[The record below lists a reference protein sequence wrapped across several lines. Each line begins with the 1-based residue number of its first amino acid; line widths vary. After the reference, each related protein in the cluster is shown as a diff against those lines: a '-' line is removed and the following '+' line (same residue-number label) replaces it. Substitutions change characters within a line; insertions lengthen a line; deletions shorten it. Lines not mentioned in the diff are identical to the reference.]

1 MSLLAGGGDELQH
14 LFDLRAGKLQVVVEC
29 GAPDGGDGEQAPVPD
44 AVGEEDFLE
53 RWQIRQVPGMHAS
66 HYIVGKLRGGG
77 DELESGQGALET
89 LRVAAQPIVRLFK
102 TVQTDGDGVET
113 SRQKLAMTR
122 FIVQHPIGNDTP
134 TETVL
139 AQLPSAL
146 RQIRAQQRLA
156 ARDGN
161 DGGVARIAFL
171 QRLEGL
177 QEVLEGH
184 VGDCGRRLAV
194 GSAVSARKVAAPG
207 TLPKEIV
214 QLVNLR
220 LVFPETTE
228 QPAPER
234 PFVSHRVSA

>member
-1 MSLLAGGGDELQH
+1 MQH
-14 LFDLRAGKLQVVVEC
+14 LFDLRAGKLQVIVEC
-29 GAPDGGDGEQAPVPD
+29 GASDGGDGEQAPVPD

-53 RWQIRQVPGMHAS
+53 RWQIRQVARVYAGH
-66 HYIVGKLRGGG
+66 HVVGELRGGG

-161 DGGVARIAFL
+161 DDRAARIALF
-171 QRLEGL
+171 QRLDGF

-184 VGDCGRRLAV
+184 VGCYGVRLAV
-194 GSAVSARKVAAPG
+194 GSTMAARKVATPG
-207 TLPKEIV
+207 ALPKKIV
-214 QLVNLR
+214 QLVNFR
-220 LVFPETTE
+220 LVFPEIAE
-228 QPAPER
+228 
-234 PFVSHRVSA
+234 